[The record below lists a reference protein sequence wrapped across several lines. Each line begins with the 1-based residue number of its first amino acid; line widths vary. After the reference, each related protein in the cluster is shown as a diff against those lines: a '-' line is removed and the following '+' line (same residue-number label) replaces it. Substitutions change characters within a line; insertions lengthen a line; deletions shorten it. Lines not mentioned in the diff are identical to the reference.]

1 MVSLSWSTSDRST
14 RLPDDWPAIRR
25 QVLRDAGWICEIGW
39 SGCLTQA
46 TEVDH
51 IRRGDDHSRANLR
64 AACSWCHGKKSSAEA
79 TPGSGSY
86 EPGGSDRPNAT
97 LAAYSGPGAR

>member
-39 SGCLTQA
+39 SGCLLEA

-64 AACSWCHGKKSSAEA
+64 AACSSCHGKKSSAEGNA
-79 TPGSGSY
+79 RKRQLRARRKRPTERHPG
-86 EPGGSDRPNAT
+86 RI
-97 LAAYSGPGAR
+97 